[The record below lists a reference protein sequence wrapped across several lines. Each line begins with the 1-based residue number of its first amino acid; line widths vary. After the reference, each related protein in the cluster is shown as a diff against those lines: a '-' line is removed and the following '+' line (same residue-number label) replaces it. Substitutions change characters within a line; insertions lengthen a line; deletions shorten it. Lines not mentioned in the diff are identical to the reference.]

1 VVGENTEGPDT
12 SMPVDQAVPES
23 PANDH
28 QSDADPGP
36 SDPRT
41 WGHRFTVWRDSIRR
55 RPAAYRIYRLV
66 VGVVGGAIVVGGL
79 AFVPLPGP
87 GWLIVFVGLAVLAT
101 EFVWADRL
109 EKFARN
115 QVKSWTQWL
124 GRQSIAVQILV
135 GLLTCIFVVLVI
147 YALFAVTGV
156 PGWVPDSWVPD
167 LPGL

>member
-1 VVGENTEGPDT
+1 
-12 SMPVDQAVPES
+12 MPVDHAALAK

-28 QSDADPGP
+28 QFDADPNR

-41 WGHRFTVWRDSIRR
+41 WRHRFTLWRDSVRR
-55 RPAAYRIYRLV
+55 RPATYRFYRLA
-66 VGVVGGAIVVGGL
+66 VGVVGGVIVVGGL

-124 GRQSIAVQILV
+124 GRQSIVIQILI
-135 GLLTCIFVVLVI
+135 GLLTCIFVVAVM
-147 YALFAVTGV
+147 YALFAVGGV
-156 PGWVPDSWVPD
+156 PGWIPDSWVPD